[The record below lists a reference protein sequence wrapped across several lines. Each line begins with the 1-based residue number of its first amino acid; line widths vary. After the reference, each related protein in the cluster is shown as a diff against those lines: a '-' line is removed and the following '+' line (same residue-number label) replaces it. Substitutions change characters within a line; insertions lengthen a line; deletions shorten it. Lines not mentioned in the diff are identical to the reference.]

1 MESWETVE
9 EEMRAYGQHL
19 EPIRLLTQVP
29 ASALHLRQVTKPSG
43 LQSLHPQNKD
53 KTALPCSFTLWEE
66 PDNNENIW

>member
-9 EEMRAYGQHL
+9 GEMRAYGQYL

-29 ASALHLRQVTKPSG
+29 ASALHLGQVTKPSG

-53 KTALPCSFTLWEE
+53 
-66 PDNNENIW
+66 